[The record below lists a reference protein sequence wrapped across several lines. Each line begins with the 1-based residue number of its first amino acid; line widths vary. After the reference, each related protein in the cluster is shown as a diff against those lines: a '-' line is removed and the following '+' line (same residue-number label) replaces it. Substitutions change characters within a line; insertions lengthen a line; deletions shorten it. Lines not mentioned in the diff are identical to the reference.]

1 MLKTHSKS
9 VWGWGVIFGEYKLN
23 SSCMLMKGN
32 GFFKFLYL
40 VIPERSSL
48 SFVEV
53 FTDITQP
60 FLDVYKYFAILV

>member
-1 MLKTHSKS
+1 MGLELGRNIWK
-9 VWGWGVIFGEYKLN
+9 VQAER
-23 SSCMLMKGN
+23 LMYANVKEM
-32 GFFKFLYL
+32 GFLKFLYL

-60 FLDVYKYFAILV
+60 FLDVYKYFTMLV